1 VKLSAFE
8 DEATNSTAESCP
20 SYQSVASASRR
31 FHPHGALCIPER
43 PLCRAVGPHMEPATE
58 YLRFAEE
65 CRRLAPFAKT
75 EQHRQVLEEMARAWE
90 KLAKEAEQ

>member
-1 VKLSAFE
+1 
-8 DEATNSTAESCP
+8 
-20 SYQSVASASRR
+20 
-31 FHPHGALCIPER
+31 
-43 PLCRAVGPHMEPATE
+43 MEPATE